1 MRKVIVVTLA
11 VASLASCIDLSL
23 LVYLFAAQENIGRD
37 AYSGDAADTANGTQA
52 ESTVSLS
59 PVDPG

>member
-52 ESTVSLS
+52 ESSIE
-59 PVDPG
+59 